1 MQSGPRSILAK
12 WFLLAAMVASFAPC
26 NAAAD
31 EPVEAPLPPPAIATA
46 ADVKTLA
53 AEIDRHVAA
62 RWAADN
68 VTPAERVDDAG
79 FLRRVSLDIAG
90 RIPTVSEVREFLADG
105 APDKRRRAVDR
116 LLAGNGY
123 VNHFTTYWRRVMLPE
138 ANTSFQT
145 RYVVPGFEAWLR
157 AQLKKNAGYDDLV
170 RDVITVPMTGAGNIY
185 SFQNGGAL
193 TPLAFFQAKQN
204 KPEEVGAATARI
216 FLGVRLECA
225 QCHDHPFDAW
235 QREQFWSF
243 AAFYAPVKPQLQR
256 QGGVVGLLT
265 GLFGGNKAPPKGL
278 RIPDTD
284 TYVTAAFLDNGEQVG
299 SGDARQT
306 LAVWMVS
313 PQNPYFARTLVNRM
327 WAHLFGIGLV
337 DPVDD
342 FGESNQPSHPQ
353 LLDEL
358 ARDFAAHNF
367 DLKYLIRA
375 ITASRTYQ
383 LSSSVGHPSQTDNPR
398 LFARMAVKGLSSEQL
413 FDSLAQA
420 TGYREPN
427 RNRSPFAFNVGTP
440 RGKFLELFNSD
451 NDKPVERE
459 TTILQALVMM
469 NGQLVANATHLSRS
483 RTLAAVADYPL
494 MTTAERI
501 EARYFAALSRPP
513 RAEESVRLVK
523 YVESHAKTPDR
534 SRALGDVFWALLN
547 SSEFMLNH

>member
-1 MQSGPRSILAK
+1 M
-12 WFLLAAMVASFAPC
+12 
-26 NAAAD
+26 
-31 EPVEAPLPPPAIATA
+31 
-46 ADVKTLA
+46 
-53 AEIDRHVAA
+53 
-62 RWAADN
+62 
-68 VTPAERVDDAG
+68 
-79 FLRRVSLDIAG
+79 
-90 RIPTVSEVREFLADG
+90 
-105 APDKRRRAVDR
+105 
-116 LLAGNGY
+116 
-123 VNHFTTYWRRVMLPE
+123 
-138 ANTSFQT
+138 
-145 RYVVPGFEAWLR
+145 
-157 AQLKKNAGYDDLV
+157 
-170 RDVITVPMTGAGNIY
+170 
-185 SFQNGGAL
+185 
-193 TPLAFFQAKQN
+193 AFFQAKQN
-204 KPEEVGAATARI
+204 KPEDVGAATARI

-235 QREQFWSF
+235 EREQFWSF
-243 AAFYAPVKPQLQR
+243 AAFYAPANSRPRSQS
-256 QGGVVGLLT
+256 GVAGFLNN
-265 GLFGGNKAPPKGL
+265 LFGGTKTPPKGL
-278 RIPDTD
+278 RIPDTK
-284 TYVTAAFLDNGEQVG
+284 TYVTPAFLDNGEQAG

-342 FGESNQPSHPQ
+342 FGSSNQPSHPQ

-358 ARDFAAHNF
+358 ARDFAANDF

-420 TGYREPN
+420 TGYRELN
-427 RNRSPFAFNVGTP
+427 RNLSPFAFNVGTP

-459 TTILQALVMM
+459 TTILQALAMM
-469 NGQLVANATHLSRS
+469 NGQLVSNATHLSRS
-483 RTLAAVADYPL
+483 RTLAAVAEYPL

-501 EARYFAALSRPP
+501 EALYLAALSRPP
-513 RAEESVRLVK
+513 RVEESARLVK
-523 YVESHAKTPDR
+523 YVESTEKAPDR
-534 SRALGDVFWALLN
+534 RRALGDVFWALLN

>member
-1 MQSGPRSILAK
+1 MKSRTHSILAK
-12 WFLLAAMVASFAPC
+12 WFLLAAMVAGFTPS
-26 NAAAD
+26 NLAAD
-31 EPVEAPLPPPAIATA
+31 EPVEAPLPPSA
-46 ADVKTLA
+46 ADVNALA
-53 AEIDRHVAA
+53 ARIDRHITA
-62 RWAADN
+62 RWADEN
-68 VTPAERVDDAG
+68 VSPAERVDDAG

-90 RIPTVSEVREFLADG
+90 RIPTVSEVREFLADR

-116 LLAGNGY
+116 LLEGNGY

-138 ANTSFQT
+138 ANTSFQA
-145 RYVVPGFEAWLR
+145 RCMVPGFEAWLR
-157 AQLKKNAGYDDLV
+157 AQLKKNARYDDIV

-185 SFQNGGAL
+185 SFQNGGQL

-204 KPEEVGAATARI
+204 KPEDVGAATARI

-243 AAFYAPVKPQLQR
+243 AAFYAPVKPQSQ
-256 QGGVVGLLT
+256 QPSGVVGLLSS
-265 GLFGGNKAPPKGL
+265 LFGGKKAAPKGL
-278 RIPDTD
+278 RIPDTE
-284 TYVTAAFLDNGEQVG
+284 TYVTPAFLDNGEQAG
-299 SGDARQT
+299 GGDARQT

-337 DPVDD
+337 NPVDD
-342 FGESNQPSHPQ
+342 FGSSNQPSHPQ

-358 ARDFAAHNF
+358 ARDFAANDF

-427 RNRSPFAFNVGTP
+427 RNQRQFAFNSNSP
-440 RGKFLELFNSD
+440 RTKFLELFNSD

-459 TTILQALVMM
+459 TTILPALAMM
-469 NGQLVANATHLSRS
+469 NGQLVTNATNLNRS
-483 RTLAAVADYPL
+483 RTLAAVAEYPL

-501 EARYFAALSRPP
+501 EALYFAALSRPP
-513 RAEESVRLVK
+513 RVEETARLVK

-534 SRALGDVFWALLN
+534 RRALGDVFWALLN